1 MVQGTLKDGIYQDM
15 IMQDLPQLFCSTDVH
30 INDFVNRD
38 DGEDKEDDVE
48 DETRVE
54 DCNIEVKLREPE
66 LPFMGPTSIMVKE
79 FHKFENIFD
88 YKKTIEK
95 EIVEDAFTNQ
105 LYATENKLEGPAKNL
120 EKNWNMMLAGLG
132 SGNDSRILVDH
143 YIMNFMPAIK
153 KIKMDLMMNRKDIDG
168 LDPPEHLSRIMER
181 DTHPADYN
189 FIQDYVLASY
199 IDKQSDNDTFFE

>member
-1 MVQGTLKDGIYQDM
+1 MVQDTLKDGIYQDM

-153 KIKMDLMMNRKDIDG
+153 KIKMDLMMNRKDKDG
-168 LDPPEHLSRIMER
+168 EDPPEHLSRIMER